1 MGAVRIAVIVVA
13 GVAAIALAFLVQGM
27 LAPKPAPTAP
37 AVAAAPPP
45 RPMAQVL
52 VAKTDL
58 AIGHR
63 IVEEDLA
70 WQAWPV
76 ESVNANFITDGA
88 TPAPEPQGAEKAVKK
103 AEKAAQVIV
112 SGDSPMRSLEGA
124 IVREPIL
131 AKEPITPRKIVRAGQ
146 TGYMAVVLQ
155 PGMRAVAVPVTAETG
170 AGGFILPGDRVDV
183 MQARSAGKDDDGA
196 KSILTET
203 LLRNIRVLAIDQSTA
218 PAEDAKTVVGAVAT
232 LEVSS
237 SDVDVLVRGRKQ
249 GEMVLALRSYAD
261 IGGASG
267 RGGPGGKSEQTVQVV
282 RAGAM
287 TEVAVR

>member
-1 MGAVRIAVIVVA
+1 MGPVRIAVIAIA

-37 AVAAAPPP
+37 AVGAAPPP

-52 VAKTDL
+52 VAKHDL

-63 IVEEDLA
+63 IVDADLT

-76 ESVNANFITDGA
+76 EAVNANFITDGA
-88 TPAPEPQGAEKAVKK
+88 APAPEAKGADKAIKK
-103 AEKAAQVIV
+103 AEKAAEVIV
-112 SGDSPMRSLEGA
+112 SGDNPMRALEGA

-131 AKEPITPRKIVRAGQ
+131 AKGPITARKIVRSGQ

-183 MQARSAGKDDDGA
+183 MQARNAGKDEEGSKA
-196 KSILTET
+196 FVTET

-218 PAEDAKTVVGAVAT
+218 PAEDSKTVVGAVAT
-232 LEVSS
+232 LEVPAA
-237 SDVDVLVRGRKQ
+237 DVDILVRGRKQ
-249 GEMVLALRSYAD
+249 GEVVLALRSYAD
-261 IGGASG
+261 IGGPSG
-267 RGGPGGKSEQTVQVV
+267 RGGPGGKSTETIQVV
-282 RAGAM
+282 RAGAI
-287 TEVAVR
+287 TEVAVP

>member
-1 MGAVRIAVIVVA
+1 MGPVRIAVIVIA
-13 GVAAIALAFLVQGM
+13 GIAAIALAFIVQGM
-27 LAPKPAPTAP
+27 LAPKPGPTAP
-37 AVAAAPPP
+37 AVSAAPPP

-58 AIGHR
+58 PIGHR
-63 IVEEDLA
+63 IVAADLT

-76 ESVNANFITDGA
+76 DALNANFITDGS
-88 TPAPEPQGAEKAVKK
+88 APEPEPVGAQKQVKK
-103 AEKAAQVIV
+103 AEQAAQDIV
-112 SGDSPMRSLEGA
+112 GTNGPIQALEGSM
-124 IVREPIL
+124 VKEPLL
-131 AKEPITPRKIVRAGQ
+131 ANEPITPRKIVRAGQ

-155 PGMRAVAVPVTAETG
+155 PGMRAVSIPVTAETG

-183 MQARSAGKDDDGA
+183 MQARESEKDDKGA
-196 KSILTET
+196 KSIITEA
-203 LLRNIRVLAIDQSTA
+203 LLRNVRVLAIDQTLN
-218 PAEDAKTVVGAVAT
+218 PADDAKTVVGAVAT
-232 LEVSS
+232 LEIAA

-261 IGGASG
+261 IGGPSG
-267 RGGPGGKSEQTVQVV
+267 RGGPGAQADQTVQIV

>member
-1 MGAVRIAVIVVA
+1 MGPVRIAVIVVA
-13 GVAAIALAFLVQGM
+13 GIAAIALAFLVQGM
-27 LAPKPAPTAP
+27 LAPKPGPTAP

-58 AIGHR
+58 PIGHR
-63 IVEEDLA
+63 IVAADLT
-70 WQAWPV
+70 WQSWPV
-76 ESVNANFITDGA
+76 EALNANFITDGSA
-88 TPAPEPQGAEKAVKK
+88 PAPEPQGAQKQMKK
-103 AEKAAQVIV
+103 AEQAAQDIV
-112 SGDSPMRSLEGA
+112 GSDGPIQALEGSM
-124 IVREPIL
+124 VKEPLL
-131 AKEPITPRKIVRAGQ
+131 ANEPITPRKIVRAGQ

-155 PGMRAVAVPVTAETG
+155 PGMRAISIPVTAETG

-183 MQARSAGKDDDGA
+183 MQAREGDKDDKGA
-196 KSILTET
+196 KSLITEA
-203 LLRNIRVLAIDQSTA
+203 LLRNVRVLAIDQTLN
-218 PAEDAKTVVGAVAT
+218 PADDAKTVVGAVAT
-232 LEVSS
+232 LEVAA

-261 IGGASG
+261 IGGPSG
-267 RGGPGGKSEQTVQVV
+267 RGGPGAQANQTVQIV